1 MGTFMVL
8 PRRRNDMSDELFWPP
23 LSGGA
28 TDDRDARGTAG
39 EGPATASDDATSPT
53 SELPTHAPGEHPT
66 EPLGSAWASGPPSP
80 PSYGE
85 DLTGGPQGPRRRPRN
100 SAVALVAVTA
110 FVFGAGGVGLG
121 AALVHHDNDNTNVT
135 PSNAGLT
142 VASGSPSSLAT
153 SPKSLAGIAAR
164 LLPSV
169 VSVNVKGARE
179 SDTGSG
185 VVLRQD
191 GYILTNNHVV
201 AAAANGKGS
210 VSTTFQDGTS
220 ASARIIG
227 TDSLDDLAVIK
238 VAKTGLKPA
247 TLGSDSDVKVGDPV
261 LAVGS
266 PLGLSGTVT
275 SGIISALNRPVVT
288 SDATQPTDPFG
299 GNGGSQAATNPT
311 VIDAIQTDAAINPGN
326 SGGPLVNGT
335 GEVIG
340 INSAIASLGSDT
352 LSGSQSGNIGVGF
365 AIPIDEAKTVA
376 TELITTGKAV
386 HPLLGVTLT
395 DKQSSSGTDQAIVH
409 SVSPDGPAAKA
420 GLKAGDVITAINS
433 TATAGDD
440 AVIAA
445 IRSHQPGQT
454 ISVTYQRGGSS
465 HTVRVTLTQQSS
477 TD

>member
-1 MGTFMVL
+1 
-8 PRRRNDMSDELFWPP
+8 MSDELFWPP

-28 TDDRDARGTAG
+28 TDDDGAREAAG
-39 EGPATASDDATSPT
+39 EDPATASDDATSAT
-53 SELPTHAPGEHPT
+53 SELPTHAPGEYPT
-66 EPLGSAWASGPPSP
+66 EPLGSSWASGPPSP

-121 AALVHHDNDNTNVT
+121 AALVHHDNDDNNVT
-135 PSNAGLT
+135 TSNAGLT
-142 VASGSPSSLAT
+142 VASGSPSSLAAT

-169 VSVNVKGARE
+169 VSVTVKGAQE

-185 VVLRQD
+185 IVLRQD

-210 VSTTFQDGTS
+210 VSTTFQNGSST
-220 ASARIIG
+220 SARIIG
-227 TDSLDDLAVIK
+227 TDALDDLAVIK

-247 TLGSDSDVKVGDPV
+247 ILGSDSDVKVGDPV

-275 SGIISALNRPVVT
+275 SGIVSALNRPVVT
-288 SDATQPTDPFG
+288 TDAQQTNPFG
-299 GNGGSQAATNPT
+299 GNGGSQAAANPT

-326 SGGPLVNGT
+326 SGGPLVNGI
-335 GEVIG
+335 GQVIG

-352 LSGSQSGNIGVGF
+352 LSGGSQSGNIGVGF

-395 DKQSSSGTDQAIVH
+395 DKASSAGTDQAIVH
-409 SVSPDGPAAKA
+409 SVSAGGPAARA

-454 ISVTYQRGGSS
+454 ISVTYQRGGTS

-477 TD
+477 TE

>member
-1 MGTFMVL
+1 
-8 PRRRNDMSDELFWPP
+8 MSDELFWPP

-28 TDDRDARGTAG
+28 RDDRDDQGNPG
-39 EGPATASDDATSPT
+39 EEHPVASDDATEAT
-53 SELPTHAPGEHPT
+53 SELPRHAPDEHPT
-66 EPLGSAWASGPPSP
+66 EPLVGAWAGGPPSP
-80 PSYGE
+80 PSYSEELAGGPGE
-85 DLTGGPQGPRRRPRN
+85 PGGPQGPSRRRRRN

-121 AALVHHDNDNTNVT
+121 AALVHHDNDNNTVST
-135 PSNAGLT
+135 TNAGLT
-142 VASGSPSSLAT
+142 VASGAPSALAT

-169 VSVNVKGARE
+169 VSVNVKGAQE

-185 VVLRQD
+185 IVLRSD

-210 VSTTFQDGTS
+210 VSTVFQDGSS
-220 ASARIIG
+220 ATARIVG
-227 TDSLDDLAVIK
+227 TDALDDLAVIK
-238 VAKTGLKPA
+238 VNKTGLKA
-247 TLGSDSDVKVGDPV
+247 AVLGSDSDVKVGDPV

-275 SGIISALNRPVVT
+275 SGIVSALNRPVVT
-288 SDATQPTDPFG
+288 SDDTTPTNPFG
-299 GNGGSQAATNPT
+299 GNGGSGGSTTAASPT

-326 SGGPLVNGT
+326 SGGPLVNGS

-340 INSAIASLGSDT
+340 INSAIASLGSDS
-352 LSGSQSGNIGVGF
+352 LSGGSQSGNIGVGF

-386 HPLLGVTLT
+386 HPLLGVTLE
-395 DKQSSSGTDQAIVH
+395 DKASNDGAGQAVVH
-409 SVSPDGPAAKA
+409 SVVAGGPAAKA
-420 GLKAGDVITAINS
+420 GLKAGDVITGINS
-433 TATAGDD
+433 TVTAGED

-445 IRSHQPGQT
+445 IRSHQPGES

-477 TD
+477 TG